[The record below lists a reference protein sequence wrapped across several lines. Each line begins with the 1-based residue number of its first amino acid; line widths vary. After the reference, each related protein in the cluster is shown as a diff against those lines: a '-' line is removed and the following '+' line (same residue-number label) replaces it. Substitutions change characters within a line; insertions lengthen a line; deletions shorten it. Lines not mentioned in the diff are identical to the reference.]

1 MPALRNYVIRAGRVP
16 KTAFAGRRPRFTLQ
30 RMVDPADS
38 PLEQCSDPAVA
49 LPQVSAGVSN
59 PQATAA
65 AGSDGPIHRF
75 RWWIVFLLFSNT
87 FINALDRASLS
98 TAAPTMMKELGLDAG
113 KMGIALSAFF
123 WFYLIMNIPAGRLAD
138 RYGAKRT
145 LGWAAGLWSLCS
157 ALTGSASHY
166 LHIVL
171 ARIGV
176 GIGEAASFP
185 VNARI
190 IANSF
195 RPQERG
201 TATGLYIS
209 GLRLGFAVT
218 PVLMAYLISAW
229 GWRFAF
235 YVTGLGSLLWV
246 ILWCSTFK
254 EDRTAPTRTQGGL
267 KIPWLELLRNRTV
280 LGLVLCKFFQDYLFY
295 LFVTWLPGYLIIG
308 RKFTIMKMGWY
319 ASLPWLAGFLAQ
331 PLFGSASDWLVR
343 RGVSLTLSRKGIIIA
358 MQLLAASAIVAGYAH
373 NAMTAV
379 WLLTLSV
386 ACESAAT
393 SVLWATCTDVAP
405 PFAAGSLAGVM
416 NTAGALAGIL
426 APVTTGFLV
435 EFTGSFQPALLMG
448 GCMVLLAALSMAY
461 VVDELKPLP
470 FSEHP
475 RQASSQVL

>member
-1 MPALRNYVIRAGRVP
+1 MNAGA
-16 KTAFAGRRPRFTLQ
+16 AFG
-30 RMVDPADS
+30 S
-38 PLEQCSDPAVA
+38 PNSK
-49 LPQVSAGVSN
+49 
-59 PQATAA
+59 
-65 AGSDGPIHRF
+65 F

-98 TAAPTMMKELGLDAG
+98 TAAPTMMKELNLDPAL
-113 KMGIALSAFF
+113 MGIALSAFF

-145 LGWAAGLWSLCS
+145 LAWAAGLWSLCS
-157 ALTGSASHY
+157 ALTGSVTHY

-190 IANSF
+190 ITHNF
-195 RPQERG
+195 RPEKRG

-218 PVLMAYLISAW
+218 PILITWLISIW
-229 GWRFAF
+229 GWRLAF

-246 ILWCSTFK
+246 GLWCFTFK
-254 EDRTAPTRTQGGL
+254 EAKTEKAVADAHP
-267 KIPWLELLRNRTV
+267 KIPWRELLGDRTV

-295 LFVTWLPGYLIIG
+295 LFVTWLPAYLIMARG
-308 RKFTIMKMGWY
+308 FTIMKMGWY
-319 ASLPWLAGFLAQ
+319 ASLPWLAGFVAQ
-331 PLFGSASDWLVR
+331 PLLGYASDWLIR
-343 RGVSLTLSRKGIIIA
+343 RGVSITVSRKSIIIS
-358 MQLLAASAIVAGYAH
+358 MQVLAASAVVAGYVDD
-373 NAMTAV
+373 AMTAV

-405 PFAAGSLAGVM
+405 PFAAGSLAGIM
-416 NTAGALAGIL
+416 NTAGAFAGIL
-426 APVTTGFLV
+426 APIVTGFV
-435 EFTGSFQPALLMG
+435 VQQTGSFQLALLMG
-448 GCMVLLAALSMAY
+448 GCMVVLAALSMAF
-461 VVDELKPLP
+461 VVGRLKPLAVSRP
-470 FSEHP
+470 G
-475 RQASSQVL
+475 